1 MKLDEI
7 NRRILD
13 LLQEDSSITNAEL
26 ARRIG
31 LAPATT
37 LERVRWMEQSGII
50 AKYVAVVD
58 PEKVGMPI
66 TAFVEIAMSDHSAAT
81 IDAFA
86 KGVAEIPEILECH
99 HVAGEKDFVLK
110 VVTEDIRS
118 YEKVALEKIAT
129 MPNIGQITTV
139 FVLSTVKRAGG
150 VPLGRDGYGADGPGD
165 LGGHGCGE
173 AYE

>member
-1 MKLDEI
+1 MKLDRI

-13 LLQEDSSITNAEL
+13 LLQQDGSLTNAEL
-26 ARRIG
+26 ARRVG
-31 LAPATT
+31 LAPAST
-37 LERVRWMEQSGII
+37 LERVRRLEQAGVI

-66 TAFVEIAMSDHSAAT
+66 TAFVEIAMSDHSAAA
-81 IDAFA
+81 IDAFSRT
-86 KGVAEIPEILECH
+86 VAEIPEILECH

-110 VVTEDIRS
+110 VVTPDIRS
-118 YEKVALEKIAT
+118 YERVALEKIAT

-150 VPLGRDGYGADGPGD
+150 IPMDTEETTGNI
-165 LGGHGCGE
+165 
-173 AYE
+173 

>member
-1 MKLDEI
+1 MKLDDT

-31 LAPATT
+31 LAPAST
-37 LERVRWMEQSGII
+37 LERVRWLEHNGII

-66 TAFVEIAMSDHSAAT
+66 TAFVEISMSSHSAAT
-81 IDAFA
+81 IDAFSA
-86 KGVAEIPEILECH
+86 AIATIPEVLECH
-99 HVAGEKDFVLK
+99 HVAGDKDFVLK
-110 VVTEDIRS
+110 VVTPDIRS
-118 YEKVALEKIAT
+118 YEKVVLEKIAT
-129 MPNIGQITTV
+129 MPNIGRITTV

-150 VPLGRDGYGADGPGD
+150 VPMIT
-165 LGGHGCGE
+165 E
-173 AYE
+173 

>member
-7 NRRILD
+7 NRRILV
-13 LLQEDSSITNAEL
+13 LLQEDGSITNAEL

-31 LAPATT
+31 LAPAST
-37 LERVRWMEQSGII
+37 LERVRRMEQKGII

-66 TAFVEIAMSDHSAAT
+66 TAFVEIAMSDHSAAA
-81 IDAFA
+81 IDLFA
-86 KGVAEIPEILECH
+86 NAVAEIPEILECH

-129 MPNIGQITTV
+129 MPNIGHITTV

-150 VPLGRDGYGADGPGD
+150 VPMRVDVVDTV
-165 LGGHGCGE
+165 GE
-173 AYE
+173 EQETE